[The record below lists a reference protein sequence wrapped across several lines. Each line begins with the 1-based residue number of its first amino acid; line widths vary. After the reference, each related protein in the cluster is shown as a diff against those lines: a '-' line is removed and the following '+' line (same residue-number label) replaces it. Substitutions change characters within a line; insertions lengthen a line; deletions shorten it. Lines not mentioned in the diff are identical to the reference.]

1 MTMLARRTAALCA
14 AALVGGIW
22 WPKVGNAQQ
31 ADTASSRESSCV
43 QCHAG
48 LGGALAQPV
57 EMYAADVHA
66 RTGFGC
72 VACHGGDAEEF
83 SLNAMD
89 PDRGYIGVPSGTDIP
104 TVCGR
109 CHSSA
114 DFMKRYDPSARVDQ
128 VAEYRT
134 SRHGRLLYERGD
146 TLVATCASCHTPHS
160 IRPPSDPKSSVHPL
174 AVAGTCGSCHA
185 DPEHMAPYGIPTD
198 QVEKYHESIHWTKM
212 SEEGDLSAPTCN
224 DCHGNHGAA
233 PPGVSWV
240 GNVCGQ
246 CHAVMAE
253 QFAASFHSEILT
265 MLGSPGCATCHNNHA
280 VKEAGDEL
288 LGVGEGTACGQCHA
302 AEGSGGSVAMRMRA
316 LVDSLRTEIEDARAI
331 LGQAENSG
339 MEVSEASFHL
349 SDARTALVGAR
360 TAVHSFRVD
369 SVAAAVETGLEV
381 ASAAYASG
389 EEALDE
395 LQVRRMGLA
404 VSVAI
409 ILVLIVGLVL
419 KIRQI
424 EEKPTVV
431 GSRG

>member
-1 MTMLARRTAALCA
+1 MLVRRTAALFA
-14 AALVGGIW
+14 AALVGGIG
-22 WPKVGNAQQ
+22 WPTVGHAQQ
-31 ADTASSRESSCV
+31 AETAGSVESSCV

-57 EMYAADVHA
+57 EAYSADVHA
-66 RTGFGC
+66 RTGFDC
-72 VACHGGDAEEF
+72 VACHGGDAGEF
-83 SLNAMD
+83 SMNAMD
-89 PDRGYIGVPSGTDIP
+89 PDRGYIGVPSGTDVP

-146 TLVATCASCHTPHS
+146 TLVATCASCHPAHS

-174 AVAGTCGSCHA
+174 EVAGTCGSCHA

-233 PPGVSWV
+233 PPGISWV

-246 CHAVMAE
+246 CHSVMAQ
-253 QFAASFHSEILT
+253 QFSASFHSPILT
-265 MLGSPGCATCHNNHA
+265 MLGSPGCATCHNNHE
-280 VKEAGDEL
+280 VEEAGDEL
-288 LGVGEGTACGQCHA
+288 LGMGEGTACGQCHTS
-302 AEGSGGSVAMRMRA
+302 EGSGGAVAVRMRA
-316 LVDSLRTEIEDARAI
+316 LIDSLRTEIDHARDI
-331 LGQAENSG
+331 LDRAENSG
-339 MEVSEASFHL
+339 MEVSEASFRL
-349 SDARTALVGAR
+349 SDAQTALVSAR

-369 SVAAAVETGLEV
+369 SVEVAVDTGLVV
-381 ASAAYASG
+381 AAAAYASG
-389 EEALDE
+389 ESALDE
-395 LQVRRMGLA
+395 LRFRRLGLA

-424 EEKPTVV
+424 EERPGVAGAR
-431 GSRG
+431 GS